1 MQTQNVENDREA
13 QFLAAQN
20 ARLANIRKPCE
31 HDANDISNS
40 ETKIRADE
48 GTIQYQRKAFWSAF
62 KDECA
67 ALSSRLDTLYCSEES
82 KRFETLYVTAQQRNV
97 ALAKL
102 QDILCV
108 IRALQHYTIDSNK
121 LTIAGEEYL
130 PLKLKDVSMPELP
143 VADQRLTNIE
153 IQTLKDKS
161 QVVQNVICPK
171 EKFRFHRYRN
181 LLDKREF
188 KGIGL
193 EEEHDANIVAN
204 EEEEKNNEPS
214 GSLHVLFNGMT
225 LVDKKNCNLI
235 VQRDGSIASM
245 DSITSDDVQV
255 KGNAAKSFLVRTL
268 DNCQITVEGTFESIH
283 IIDTKNTT
291 LRITTPTNGPVH
303 VTNCHNTQIHIAFAR
318 QLRIHNCTNVSFECH
333 VASGPII
340 EECKKMKFYQQ
351 DYLCEEGGN
360 RIDDQNLFWDV
371 KDFQWLKTLVKSPNF
386 DVFSYRMKTNV
397 DTSCSQHG
405 NRITG
410 PDDRQHPLT
419 ADQGNGMDQD
429 ESSDEDEL

>member
-1 MQTQNVENDREA
+1 
-13 QFLAAQN
+13 
-20 ARLANIRKPCE
+20 
-31 HDANDISNS
+31 
-40 ETKIRADE
+40 
-48 GTIQYQRKAFWSAF
+48 
-62 KDECA
+62 
-67 ALSSRLDTLYCSEES
+67 
-82 KRFETLYVTAQQRNV
+82 
-97 ALAKL
+97 
-102 QDILCV
+102 
-108 IRALQHYTIDSNK
+108 
-121 LTIAGEEYL
+121 
-130 PLKLKDVSMPELP
+130 MPELP

-268 DNCQITVEGTFESIH
+268 DNCQITVYVRSISH
-283 IIDTKNTT
+283 DPLIVCYI
-291 LRITTPTNGPVH
+291 
-303 VTNCHNTQIHIAFAR
+303 
-318 QLRIHNCTNVSFECH
+318 
-333 VASGPII
+333 
-340 EECKKMKFYQQ
+340 
-351 DYLCEEGGN
+351 
-360 RIDDQNLFWDV
+360 
-371 KDFQWLKTLVKSPNF
+371 
-386 DVFSYRMKTNV
+386 FS
-397 DTSCSQHG
+397 
-405 NRITG
+405 
-410 PDDRQHPLT
+410 
-419 ADQGNGMDQD
+419 
-429 ESSDEDEL
+429 